1 MIDLTYLTQPPP
13 DVSDRW
19 NIEEGHTPE
28 DAICRKGK
36 LYWKVC
42 FVAFRHQT
50 FGESDNDI
58 ARLLKHKGGDI
69 VVKRHRIYV
78 PSEYS
83 KVNPKKYRYFKL
95 SPELV
100 DRWVDIAKEEL
111 TKIHDGD
118 EEYAKS
124 LLEII

>member
-28 DAICRKGK
+28 DAICRNR
-36 LYWKVC
+36 YCDWKVC

-50 FGESDNDI
+50 FGESDKDI

-69 VVKRHRIYV
+69 GVKRHRIYV
-78 PSEYS
+78 IDS
-83 KVNPKKYRYFKL
+83 KVNPKKYRYFKI
-95 SPELV
+95 SPELL

-111 TKIHDGD
+111 TKKHDGD

-124 LLEII
+124 LLEVI